1 MELCREHCAQVSAG
15 DSSCSTTCCSST
27 ADCTC
32 SVSSSSTQSDG
43 EISEKLIQFDNEI
56 RSLDRELTKEYLLAR
71 KLVPDIVAI
80 ESDPLKHL
88 RAEDGHIRKAA
99 TRAALYWK
107 KRRYYFGEDRWLR
120 PMTQTEGTGALSIE
134 DIEVLRSG
142 YIVIVTL
149 HSGLQ
154 VAMIDPS
161 RLGGK
166 DPAEARE
173 RCIFYLCTN
182 EIKGRSARYGLE
194 VIFLLTPYGFASER
208 HTEMID
214 VLYQAMPTK
223 VRHLTILQSIQEG
236 RKELLDFLAFR
247 LEKTFEMFTS
257 TPVTVVRVDSRQ
269 TVINALERRGIHWRY
284 LPKQL
289 GGDYDYLQLS
299 EWVQTRLVVENAMGA
314 ALPPRNDIPASFR
327 KLYSPTQS
335 VTSLLWSNHLER
347 KRCAKRKGRKSKH
360 QSLGAQQQLEGKNTA
375 QNIKKILSNALEA
388 TSDMS
393 L

>member
-1 MELCREHCAQVSAG
+1 MLA
-15 DSSCSTTCCSST
+15 
-27 ADCTC
+27 
-32 SVSSSSTQSDG
+32 
-43 EISEKLIQFDNEI
+43 SE
-56 RSLDRELTKEYLLAR
+56 
-71 KLVPDIVAI
+71 LVPDIVAV

-88 RAEDGHIRKAA
+88 RAEDGDVRKAA

-107 KRRYYFGEDRWLR
+107 KRRHYFGEDRWLR
-120 PMTQTEGTGALSIE
+120 PMTQTEGTGALSLE
-134 DIEVLRSG
+134 DIHVLRSG

-182 EIKGRSARYGLE
+182 EIKERSARYGLE

-214 VLYQAMPTK
+214 VLYGAMPTK
-223 VRHLTILQSIQEG
+223 VRHLTILQSMQEG
-236 RKELLDFLAFR
+236 RQELLDFLAFR
-247 LEKTFEMFTS
+247 MEKTFAIFTP

-269 TVINALERRGIHWRY
+269 TVVNALERRGIHWRY

-289 GGDYDYLQLS
+289 GGDYDYSQLS

-314 ALPPRNDIPASFR
+314 ALPQRNAIPSSFR
-327 KLYSPTQS
+327 KLSRKHPSFKTSSSHSLIKPERSYSPHS
-335 VTSLLWSNHLER
+335 VTSILWSNVER
-347 KRCAKRKGRKSKH
+347 KRKECHSKKKLRKFKQ
-360 QSLGAQQQLEGKNTA
+360 QSLVAQQIEGNDFQVQPMHLPGEVA
-375 QNIKKILSNALEA
+375 QNIQNLLSNALEA
-388 TSDMS
+388 TSHMS
-393 L
+393 V